1 MGVPDD
7 EAGRTAA
14 LQGIAPGT
22 AGAIR
27 TELESLREF
36 KGRVDRQLV
45 DLRESEAEPGRMG
58 EDRVDAG
65 TLGSNF
71 AEATGLY
78 RVYDQVHDQL
88 TTLSRLLSAQIDGL
102 SMAVDG
108 VHKGYQGTDD
118 EVARRM
124 WAIQAD
130 LQKHYDPKRDP
141 YADDKGHEGGRAD
154 DGGHQ
159 ERPGGGDHDQ
169 QQPGDGGS
177 L

>member
-1 MGVPDD
+1 
-7 EAGRTAA
+7 
-14 LQGIAPGT
+14 
-22 AGAIR
+22 
-27 TELESLREF
+27 
-36 KGRVDRQLV
+36 
-45 DLRESEAEPGRMG
+45 
-58 EDRVDAG
+58 
-65 TLGSNF
+65 
-71 AEATGLY
+71 
-78 RVYDQVHDQL
+78 
-88 TTLSRLLSAQIDGL
+88 
-102 SMAVDG
+102 
-108 VHKGYQGTDD
+108 
-118 EVARRM
+118 M